1 MTPVLEADS
10 LTKRFGDVPAVTDLS
25 FALKAGT
32 ITGFLGPNGAGKTTT
47 LRMILGLVAPTSG
60 RARVFGHPYAELPR
74 PALRIG
80 SVLEATD
87 FHPGRSGRDHLRMLG
102 QAVDVPDSRADEV
115 LRLVELGEAARRRVK
130 GYSLGMR
137 QRLGL
142 AVALLGD
149 PELLILDEPANG
161 LDPEGVRWL
170 RDFLRRLASEGR
182 TVLIS
187 SHVLAEVAQT
197 ADRVLI
203 ISHGQL
209 VLSSSLVELTARAGG
224 AVRVRSADPQ
234 RLTAALRDEA
244 LQVTTGTDHALL
256 VQGASSERVGQIAF
270 AAGVPVHELVND
282 GGLLEDVF
290 LELTS
295 EASA

>member
-1 MTPVLEADS
+1 MTAVVEAES
-10 LTKRFGDVPAVTDLS
+10 LTKRFGEVSAVTDLS
-25 FALKAGT
+25 FALEAGT

-60 RARVFGHPYAELPR
+60 RALVFDHPYPALPR
-74 PALRIG
+74 AALRIG
-80 SVLEATD
+80 AVLEAND

-102 QAVDVPDSRADEV
+102 QAVNIPDSRADEV
-115 LRLVELGEAARRRVK
+115 LRQVDLGDAGRRRVK

-142 AVALLGD
+142 AAALLGD

-170 RDFLRRLASEGR
+170 RDFLHKLASEGR

-203 ISHGQL
+203 ISRGQL
-209 VLSSSLVELTARAGG
+209 VLSSSLTELTARAGG

-234 RLTAALRDEA
+234 RLTRALLDEA
-244 LQVTTGTDHALL
+244 LQVTAGTDHALL
-256 VQGASSERVGQIAF
+256 VHGASSERIGEIAF

-282 GGLLEDVF
+282 AGLLEDVF

-295 EASA
+295 EAAA

>member
-1 MTPVLEADS
+1 MTAVVEAES
-10 LTKRFGDVPAVTDLS
+10 LTKRFGEVSAVTDLS
-25 FALKAGT
+25 FALEAGT

-60 RARVFGHPYAELPR
+60 RALVFDHPYAELPR

-80 SVLEATD
+80 AVLEATD
-87 FHPGRSGRDHLRMLG
+87 FHPGRTGRDHLRMLG

-115 LRLVELGEAARRRVK
+115 LRLVELTEAAHRRVK

-142 AVALLGD
+142 ATALLGD

-197 ADRVLI
+197 VDQVLI
-203 ISHGQL
+203 ISRGRL
-209 VLSSSLVELTARAGG
+209 VVESSLTDLTARVGG
-224 AVRVRSADPQ
+224 AIRVRSADPAKLQ
-234 RLTAALRDEA
+234 AALAREHFNTTASGD
-244 LQVTTGTDHALL
+244 QVLFVHGT
-256 VQGASSERVGQIAF
+256 
-270 AAGVPVHELVND
+270 
-282 GGLLEDVF
+282 
-290 LELTS
+290 TS
-295 EASA
+295 EHVGDVA

>member
-1 MTPVLEADS
+1 VTAVVEAES
-10 LTKRFGDVPAVTDLS
+10 LTKRFGDVGAVTDLS
-25 FALKAGT
+25 FALEAGT

-60 RARVFGHPYAELPR
+60 RALVFDHPYPALPR
-74 PALRIG
+74 ASLRIG
-80 SVLEATD
+80 AVLEATD
-87 FHPGRSGRDHLRMLG
+87 FHPGRTGRDHLRMLG
-102 QAVDVPDSRADEV
+102 RAVEVPDSRADEV
-115 LRLVELGEAARRRVK
+115 LRLVELDHAAHRRVK

-142 AVALLGD
+142 AAALLGD

-170 RDFLRRLASEGR
+170 RDFLHGLASQGR

-197 ADRVLI
+197 VDHVLI

-209 VLSSSLVELTARAGG
+209 VVSSPLAQLTARAGG
-224 AVRVRSADPQ
+224 AVRVRSGDPQ
-234 RLTAALRDEA
+234 RLTTVLRDQA
-244 LQVTTGTDHALL
+244 LQVTMGTDHALL
-256 VQGASSERVGQIAF
+256 VHGASSEQIGEIAF
-270 AAGVPVHELVND
+270 AAGIAVYELGLD
-282 GGLLEDVF
+282 GGGLEDIF

-295 EASA
+295 EVSP